1 MIATSLTPI
10 LLAIEARSHTP
21 IQIWQYSLGKVTLLA
36 PTVPELVVTD
46 PDHRGIRIESKELY
60 KKSLNPAV
68 EIVVLLYK
76 HRCRNGLWAYS
87 MLDLQGFFVN
97 QRRRM

>member
-1 MIATSLTPI
+1 
-10 LLAIEARSHTP
+10 LLAVEARSHTP

-36 PTVPELVVTD
+36 PTVPELVATD

-68 EIVVLLYK
+68 DIVVFLYK
-76 HRCRNGLWAYS
+76 HRCRNRLWAYS